1 MQSCQDFIAN
11 PNGLENKSLNPF
23 VFERYLSGLVILNY
37 QSNNKVQIG
46 QGVIFEVIRAQKW
59 HILNK
64 FVAKF
69 PLLNIFDPKDY
80 LHDHQHNVKNEQN
93 GA

>member
-1 MQSCQDFIAN
+1 M
-11 PNGLENKSLNPF
+11 
-23 VFERYLSGLVILNY
+23 
-37 QSNNKVQIG
+37 QIG
-46 QGVIFEVIRAQKW
+46 QRVIFKVIRAQKW

-80 LHDHQHNVKNEQN
+80 LHYYQNNVENEQN
-93 GA
+93 GAQQFPYCCSLRFGEKLYKRPNFSAIFDHFLR